1 MKNLIKILLL
11 CFIPFA
17 NTADNLIYISQS
29 GSGLDLSIDQIGN
42 SNTFGTSQ
50 TRVTFG
56 GNSLTGDFDFTGD
69 SNTLAASIL
78 QAASTSWTYNVTGDS
93 NQGTFAVG
101 GTGDVANTDF
111 DYAATGDSNILS
123 FTQGAA
129 ATATGGNQD
138 FAITGSSNN
147 INTTCEV
154 VGCINNWSITGSSN
168 DIDTTQTGNA
178 DHSITATITGSTN
191 DIDVD
196 QTSSVGETS
205 DILVITATTSN
216 GTIDIDQC
224 SSGC

>member
-17 NTADNLIYISQS
+17 NTADNLIYITQS
-29 GSGLDLSIDQIGN
+29 GSNLDLSIDQVGN
-42 SNTFGTSQ
+42 SNTYGTSQ

-56 GNSLTGDFDFTGD
+56 GNSLTGDWDFTGD

-93 NQGTFAVG
+93 NAGTFAVG

-111 DYAATGDSNILS
+111 DYAATGDSNILT
-123 FTQGAA
+123 FTQGASST
-129 ATATGGNQD
+129 ATAGNQD
-138 FAITGSSNN
+138 FAITGSSND
-147 INTTCEV
+147 INATCEV
-154 VGCINNWSITGSSN
+154 VGCVNNWTISGSSN
-168 DIDTTQTGNA
+168 DIDTSQLNNS
-178 DHSITATITGSTN
+178 DHSITATITGDSN
-191 DIDVD
+191 NIDVD
-196 QTSSVGETS
+196 QTSTGGSTS

-224 SSGC
+224 ASGC